1 MSISKRVAEYVPAR
15 IGGSC
20 STCKLID
27 SLPEADSKAFVAA
40 LADPRF
46 STAGLSKI
54 LRDEGYSI
62 ASSTLGRHRRGECQK

>member
-1 MSISKRVAEYVPAR
+1 MSLSERIAGYKPAR

-20 STCKLID
+20 STCKLIE
-27 SLPEADSKAFVAA
+27 SLPEADSKALVNA

-54 LRDEGYSI
+54 LKDEGYSL
-62 ASSTLGRHRRGECQK
+62 ASSTIGRHRRGECQK